1 MALTSLW
8 RILFHAVL
16 IVSMVTSA
24 WAMYCGEEDCYD
36 LLGVKQAA
44 TQQEIKK
51 AYYKLSLKYHPD
63 KNPEPDAQAMFSKI
77 ANAYEIL
84 YDEEK
89 REQYDYAIAHPEQF
103 FYNTARYYQTYYAP
117 KTDIRVILL
126 AALLLLSSFQYL
138 NDHIRYNQAIEHA
151 KQTPAYRNRLKQLEL
166 ERAAAAAAAASTAVG
181 GRGKRGGGR
190 RGGRAADAQQA
201 AAAAAAAPEDGVAEL
216 ELQVHGAD
224 KPCLWRLFGVQVV
237 IFPYVAAKLVWWQV
251 QWLHSYT
258 IRCMPL
264 AWNDACYLTR
274 TTLRIPAAH
283 WSSMGEPAQD
293 RLVERQLWIKQ
304 NLNEY
309 REEMLKS
316 VRRRR

>member
-1 MALTSLW
+1 M
-8 RILFHAVL
+8 
-16 IVSMVTSA
+16 VSSA
-24 WAMYCGEEDCYD
+24 WAMYCGDDDCYD
-36 LLGVKQAA
+36 LLGVKQTA

-63 KNPEPDAQAMFSKI
+63 KNPEPDAQAIFAKI

-84 YDEEK
+84 YDAEK

-117 KTDIRVILL
+117 KTDIRLILL

-166 ERAAAAAAAASTAVG
+166 ERAAAAAAAASSTGG

-201 AAAAAAAPEDGVAEL
+201 GAAAAAPAENGVAEL

-224 KPCLWRLFGVQVV
+224 KPCVWRLFGVQVV
-237 IFPYVAAKLVWWQV
+237 IFPYLAAKLIWWQV
-251 QWLHSYT
+251 QWFHRYT
-258 IRCMPL
+258 ICRAPL
-264 AWNDACYLTR
+264 GWNDACYLTR
-274 TTLRIPAAH
+274 TTLRIPAAN
-283 WSSMGEPAQD
+283 WSSMGESAQE
-293 RLVERQLWIKQ
+293 RFVERRLWIKQ
-304 NLNEY
+304 NLNDY
-309 REEMLKS
+309 REELSKS

>member
-166 ERAAAAAAAASTAVG
+166 ERAAAAAAAVSTAVG

-201 AAAAAAAPEDGVAEL
+201 AAAAAAVPEDGVAEL

-258 IRCMPL
+258 IRRMPL

-283 WSSMGEPAQD
+283 WSSMGEPARD